1 MPNVLKYVKARS
13 FTLQSQ
19 CAGIHSH
26 NPGLC
31 CVCVWGGGRFD
42 NSISQRLAV
51 PKCANKVLICKSS
64 RKPLKVT
71 R

>member
-31 CVCVWGGGRFD
+31 CVCGGGGDLTIQYHRD
-42 NSISQRLAV
+42 WPCPN
-51 PKCANKVLICKSS
+51 VLIKY
-64 RKPLKVT
+64 
-71 R
+71 